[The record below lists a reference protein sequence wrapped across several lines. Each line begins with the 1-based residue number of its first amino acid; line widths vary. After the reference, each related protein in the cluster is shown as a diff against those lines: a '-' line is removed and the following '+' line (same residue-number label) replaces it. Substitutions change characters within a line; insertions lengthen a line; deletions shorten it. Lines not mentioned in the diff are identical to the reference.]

1 MTVGK
6 VKCRQRKVT
15 KSKSVFSMDKKLLKI
30 LYPAM
35 MDIKKMDR
43 AEPEKTALP
52 AHLQVN
58 HYKFENPAHF
68 FSKPKEFSRELFCAL
83 ISRLIYQSLFQAPQA
98 LSYRGIFL
106 LERSL

>member
-1 MTVGK
+1 MQAEEGNEIKECIFYGQEAVKDTVPGDDGYQK
-6 VKCRQRKVT
+6 NGQGRTRKDGST
-15 KSKSVFSMDKKLLKI
+15 CPFASESF
-30 LYPAM
+30 
-35 MDIKKMDR
+35 
-43 AEPEKTALP
+43 
-52 AHLQVN
+52 LQVN
-58 HYKFENPAHF
+58 HYKFENPAHI